1 MVINQV
7 NVASRICSFII
18 SKNQPA
24 ISSHGHA
31 PKAIKFS
38 FERMKLPTRESAN
51 LIQTICRLKSK

>member
-7 NVASRICSFII
+7 NVAGGICSFII
-18 SKNQPA
+18 PEDQPP

-31 PKAIKFS
+31 PKILKIS

-51 LIQTICRLKSK
+51 LI